1 MKQVL
6 FILLVFISFQGFSQ
20 TVKLK
25 KIRLEVMTKDLGEM
39 TWYEAKEMCKDFG
52 DGWRLPT
59 IKELK
64 KIYKYKDFIGGFNDD
79 SYWSNTETD
88 SDNAWT
94 FLFSNG
100 DADTSN
106 KYATGYYVRPVRDL
120 K

>member
-6 FILLVFISFQGFSQ
+6 FILLVFISFQGVAQES
-20 TVKLK
+20 VKYK
-25 KIRLEVMTKDLGEM
+25 GIGLEIMTRDLGEM

-59 IKELK
+59 IEELK

-79 SYWSNTETD
+79 YYWSSTEG
-88 SDNAWT
+88 DNGFVSA
-94 FLFSNG
+94 FHFRYGNPNG
-100 DADTSN
+100 HFKNYTI
-106 KYATGYYVRPVRDL
+106 YARAVRTL